1 VNNLIRNFVHFL
13 PPIPLENYRGSSK
26 AMETQV
32 APRPPHLAPE
42 TGVDLNRGNNMV
54 EKAKIVKD
62 AVMTAAV
69 IAVTVGF
76 LAFLAGGL

>member
-1 VNNLIRNFVHFL
+1 MFF
-13 PPIPLENYRGSSK
+13 SSGRLK
-26 AMETQV
+26 KLTK
-32 APRPPHLAPE
+32 
-42 TGVDLNRGNNMV
+42 GNKMV

-69 IAVTVGF
+69 IAVAVGF